1 MIRLQERHCALC
13 GPGAAKKELFAPSFD
28 PADLNAEVF
37 SARRTPDRRH
47 FRLVECQV
55 CGMVFSDPACD
66 PSELASLYER
76 GEVRYD
82 SLEGQIYRSYA
93 PVLDEAAQRST
104 GRGTFLEIGGGS
116 GFMLR
121 YGAQRGFASQIEI
134 EPSADAERKFSPP
147 SSSARFIRAP
157 FKRGLIPPGSA
168 SLACFF
174 QMLDHIPDPRAFLAD
189 VFDVLEPGGAAVCVT
204 HDAGAFSAKLL
215 GERSPIYDL
224 EHTYLFN
231 LRNITQLFE
240 RAGFPQPRAFG
251 VANRYETRYWLSL
264 APLPAPIKKALL
276 AALEAAGLAG
286 LPISLKAGN
295 LAVIARKP
303 Q

>member
-1 MIRLQERHCALC
+1 MIRLQPRHCALC
-13 GPGAAKKELFAPSFD
+13 GPETAKKELFAPSFGPD
-28 PADLNAEVF
+28 DLNAEVF

-47 FRLVECQV
+47 FRLVECAT

-66 PSELASLYER
+66 PSELSSLYER
-76 GEVRYD
+76 GEVRYGP
-82 SLEGQIYRSYA
+82 LENQIYRSYA
-93 PVLDEAAQRST
+93 PVLDEAAKIST

-121 YGAQRGFASQIEI
+121 YGAERGFASQIEI

-147 SSSARFIRAP
+147 SASARFIRAS
-157 FKRGLIPPGSA
+157 FKKGLIPPGSA

-174 QMLDHIPDPRAFLAD
+174 QMLDHVPDPRAFLED

-204 HDAGAFSAKLL
+204 HDTSAFSARLL

-231 LRNITQLFE
+231 PRNISRLFE
-240 RAGFPQPRAFG
+240 RAGFAQPRAFG

-264 APLPAPIKKALL
+264 APLPGAIKKHLL
-276 AALEAAGLAG
+276 AGLEATGLAG
-286 LPISLKAGN
+286 LPLSLKAGN
-295 LAVIARKP
+295 LAIIARKP